1 MDWGKLFEVIH
12 GIRQEIEEFFP
23 YTVLNIERCEADDII
38 ATLCHEKG
46 TIMNTGAEKI
56 LILSGDKDFIQ
67 LQTYGNVDQYNPVM
81 KKWVRHDNPD
91 KYLEEHVLRG
101 DVGDGIPNILSAD
114 NSLAIGERQKPMTK
128 KRLTQFLTDPDSM
141 DTDTKLRFNR
151 NKQMIDLSLIPQE
164 YKDKILYQFN
174 NTKEV
179 GRQHL
184 FNFFVKKKLKN
195 LITDIQDF

>member
-1 MDWGKLFEVIH
+1 
-12 GIRQEIEEFFP
+12 
-23 YTVLNIERCEADDII
+23 
-38 ATLCHEKG
+38 
-46 TIMNTGAEKI
+46 
-56 LILSGDKDFIQ
+56 
-67 LQTYGNVDQYNPVM
+67 
-81 KKWVRHDNPD
+81 
-91 KYLEEHVLRG
+91 
-101 DVGDGIPNILSAD
+101 
-114 NSLAIGERQKPMTK
+114 
-128 KRLTQFLTDPDSM
+128 M